1 MSETYRW
8 PSRAITADY
17 VRSGIAF
24 ALSALFLLLVPLGSL
39 ISYLLLALVGI
50 FGAYLGQVFLRARS
64 QLTLLPEGLAIS
76 GFFGTHL
83 IRWDALDQFAL
94 RYYALRRDK
103 AEGWM
108 DLKLGAGRTV
118 VTLDDRLDGFRPI
131 LERAWKAARDRD
143 LGISSSTYANLTA
156 AGLLQRSSV

>member
-8 PSRAITADY
+8 PPSAITADY
-17 VRSGIAF
+17 IRSGIAF
-24 ALSALFLLLVPLGSL
+24 ALSALFLLLVPLGSFVSYAL
-39 ISYLLLALVGI
+39 IALVGV
-50 FGAYLGQVFLRARS
+50 FGAYLGQVFLRART
-64 QLTLLPEGLAIS
+64 QLTLLPEGLAAS
-76 GFFGTHL
+76 GFFGTKV

-103 AEGWM
+103 EGGWM
-108 DLKLGAGRTV
+108 DLKLGAGGIV
-118 VTLDDRLDGFRPI
+118 VTLDDRLDGFRLI

-156 AGLLQRSSV
+156 AGLLQKSSV